1 MLFPFNLF
9 GSRIAGAETP
19 DSWRARRVRRA
30 AQDTTPKYRRKWA
43 FEANRR
49 RQRQEPDSP
58 VEGARTGG
66 SIFTSWSASSLG
78 NFLGLGNFPGLDNFP
93 GNFPILPI
101 FCLILSVL
109 RILCTRAARQ
119 Q

>member
-9 GSRIAGAETP
+9 GSRIAGAEAP

-49 RQRQEPDSP
+49 RQRQEPDFT
-58 VEGARTGG
+58 VEGVRTGG
-66 SIFTSWSASSLG
+66 SIFASWSASSLG
-78 NFLGLGNFPGLDNFP
+78 NFLGLGNFPG
-93 GNFPILPI
+93 NFPILPI
-101 FCLILSVL
+101 FCLILSAL
-109 RILCTRAARQ
+109 RILCTRAARRQ
-119 Q
+119 